1 VIYHLTQWLDPNAES
16 LLRLGYRYVSFRGGV
31 AFLMSMFIVLWLLPK
46 SFDAFTKLGWVNRQR
61 SYMIDSSSKE
71 GVPVMGGIHIFIA
84 SFICMLLWCDL
95 TDLYALA
102 SIVSAVAFFALG
114 LGDDILK
121 IKAGHHDDG
130 VSRAIKYAVQISVGA
145 ALGWMLMSSWG
156 PHEGLLQGTFSFP
169 FVKEPI
175 QVGWLQIPIC
185 IFVVVFISNAV
196 NFADGMDGLATGPS
210 LLTFLGLA
218 IFSYILG
225 NAIWSKHFLF
235 FFFEDHGIASIECSE
250 LVVVCCAMMGA
261 LMGFLWYNAYPA
273 TIFMGDCGSMYLG
286 GVMAT
291 IFILLKQ
298 EMLFPI
304 LGCFFVIELL
314 SVLIQ
319 DWVGIGFL
327 GKRIFYR
334 APFHEYLKYLGY
346 SEPKIV
352 VRMWILSAGMMVISL
367 LSIKMR

>member
-1 VIYHLTQWLDPNAES
+1 LIYHISQWLDPNAES
-16 LLRLGYRYVSFRGGV
+16 LLRLGYRYISFRAGV
-31 AFLMSMFIVLWLLPK
+31 SFLMSMFIVLWLLPK
-46 SFDAFTKLGWVNRQR
+46 SFDYFSKRGWVNRQR

-95 TDLYALA
+95 TDPYALA
-102 SIVSAVAFFALG
+102 SLFSAVAFFGLG
-114 LGDDILK
+114 LGDDFLK
-121 IKAGHHDDG
+121 IKAGHHDEG
-130 VSRAIKYAVQISVGA
+130 VSRAIKYFIQIGVGVL
-145 ALGWMLMSSWG
+145 LGVMLTSDWG
-156 PHEGLLQGTFSFP
+156 PHSEALQGTYNLP
-169 FVKEPI
+169 FIKEPI
-175 QVGWLQIPIC
+175 YVGWLQIPLC
-185 IFVVVFISNAV
+185 VFVVVFISNAV

-210 LLTFLGLA
+210 LMTFLGLA

-225 NAIWSKHFLF
+225 NAIWSKYFLF
-235 FFFEDHGIASIECSE
+235 FYFEDHGITSIACSE
-250 LVVVCCAMMGA
+250 LVVVCCALMGA
-261 LMGFLWYNAYPA
+261 LMGFLWYNTYPA

-291 IFILLKQ
+291 MFIMLKQ
-298 EMLFPI
+298 ELLFPI
-304 LGCFFVIELL
+304 LGFFFVLELF

-334 APFHEYLKYLGY
+334 APYHEYLKYLGY

-352 VRMWILSAGMMVISL
+352 VRMWILSAGMMVLSL